1 MKSTILKA
9 EGALIKHQGT
19 LADLSTKVCL
29 FMGELGDDQVVNLN
43 KLIKHQAVDVI
54 IVESGKLS
62 EIMKI
67 VSESLAIID
76 SDSETEKDSEGIK
89 IYGTFEDE

>member
-9 EGALIKHQGT
+9 EGALIRHQGT
-19 LADLSTKVCL
+19 LADLSTKICIS
-29 FMGELGDDQVVNLN
+29 MGELSDDQVVNLN
-43 KLIKHQAVDVI
+43 KLVKNQAVDVV

-67 VSESLAIID
+67 INESLAIID
-76 SDSETEKDSEGIK
+76 SDAEKDKSQQNTM
-89 IYGTFEDE
+89 IYGTFDDE